1 MEKKSPEKK
10 VSGTTFKIGAI
21 ALTFLIIGYQ
31 AAVFIHRT
39 AILRIESLRDS
50 PDTVYITVAPRTL
63 ERTLSGK
70 PRNPDIAAGED
81 IVAGADIAAGED
93 IAADAGIRAGAGM
106 GGSPAS
112 ATRKYTDTVRRA
124 AAHSPVVNRVRERSR
139 KAESFRFNPNTAT
152 VEELVRLGFS
162 DKQAASIDNYRKKG
176 GRFRRKEDFAKS
188 FVVSDEIYRRLES
201 FIDIPLT
208 DINRA
213 DSAAF
218 DALPGI
224 GPYFAAKMVEQRRRL
239 CGYSNP
245 EQLLDIYNFGEDR
258 YSKLKDLVCCSP
270 PRPYPLW
277 SLPADSLRLHP
288 YIGGW
293 AEARGI
299 VRFRENSPPDSLS
312 AEALGRAGVLPAD
325 RAERLAR
332 CLIAPPQ

>member
-50 PDTVYITVAPRTL
+50 PDTVYITVAPRMPEPST
-63 ERTLSGK
+63 SGK
-70 PRNPDIAAGED
+70 PRNPGIAAGED
-81 IVAGADIAAGED
+81 VA
-93 IAADAGIRAGAGM
+93 AGAGI

-112 ATRKYTDTVRRA
+112 GPHKYADTVRRA

-176 GRFRRKEDFAKS
+176 GRFRRKEDFARS

-312 AEALGRAGVLPAD
+312 AEALGRAGILPAD

>member
-50 PDTVYITVAPRTL
+50 PDTVYITVAPRTP
-63 ERTLSGK
+63 ERPQSGK
-70 PRNPDIAAGED
+70 PRNPGIAAGED
-81 IVAGADIAAGED
+81 TAAGEG
-93 IAADAGIRAGAGM
+93 IAAREGM

-112 ATRKYTDTVRRA
+112 GPRKYADTVRRA

-139 KAESFRFNPNTAT
+139 KAENFRFNPNTAT

-176 GRFRRKEDFAKS
+176 GRFRRKEDFARS
-188 FVVSDEIYRRLES
+188 FVVSDEIFRRLES

-325 RAERLAR
+325 RAERLAH

>member
-50 PDTVYITVAPRTL
+50 PDTVYITVAPRMPEPST
-63 ERTLSGK
+63 SGK
-70 PRNPDIAAGED
+70 PRNPG
-81 IVAGADIAAGED
+81 IAAGED
-93 IAADAGIRAGAGM
+93 IAAGAGI

-112 ATRKYTDTVRRA
+112 ATRKYADTVRRA

-325 RAERLAR
+325 RADRLAR

>member
-63 ERTLSGK
+63 ERPSSGK
-70 PRNPDIAAGED
+70 PRNPD
-81 IVAGADIAAGED
+81 VAAGED
-93 IAADAGIRAGAGM
+93 IAAGAGI

-112 ATRKYTDTVRRA
+112 ATRKYADTVRKA

-201 FIDIPLT
+201 FIEIPLT

-270 PRPYPLW
+270 PYPLW

-332 CLIAPPQ
+332 CLIASPQ

>member
-1 MEKKSPEKK
+1 MEKKSPEKR

-50 PDTVYITVAPRTL
+50 PDTVYITVAPRMPEPST
-63 ERTLSGK
+63 SGK
-70 PRNPDIAAGED
+70 PRNPAIAAGEA
-81 IVAGADIAAGED
+81 IV
-93 IAADAGIRAGAGM
+93 AGAGM

-112 ATRKYTDTVRRA
+112 GPRKYADTVRRA

-312 AEALGRAGVLPAD
+312 AEALGRAGILPAD

-332 CLIAPPQ
+332 CLIASPQ

>member
-50 PDTVYITVAPRTL
+50 PDTVYITVAPRTP
-63 ERTLSGK
+63 ERPQSGK
-70 PRNPDIAAGED
+70 PRNPGITAGE
-81 IVAGADIAAGED
+81 
-93 IAADAGIRAGAGM
+93 GM

-112 ATRKYTDTVRRA
+112 GPRKYADTVRRA

-139 KAESFRFNPNTAT
+139 KAENFRFNPNTAT

-176 GRFRRKEDFAKS
+176 GRFRRKEDFARS

-208 DINRA
+208 NINRT

-325 RAERLAR
+325 RAEKLAR

>member
-50 PDTVYITVAPRTL
+50 PDTVYITVAPRMPEPST
-63 ERTLSGK
+63 SGK
-70 PRNPDIAAGED
+70 PRDPAIAAGED
-81 IVAGADIAAGED
+81 IVAGAGIAAGED
-93 IAADAGIRAGAGM
+93 IAAGAGM

-112 ATRKYTDTVRRA
+112 GPHKYADTVRRA
-124 AAHSPVVNRVRERSR
+124 VAHSPVVNRVRERSR

>member
-50 PDTVYITVAPRTL
+50 PDTVYITVAPRMPETS
-63 ERTLSGK
+63 TSGK

-81 IVAGADIAAGED
+81 IG
-93 IAADAGIRAGAGM
+93 AGAGM

-112 ATRKYTDTVRRA
+112 GPRKYADTVRRA

-139 KAESFRFNPNTAT
+139 KAENFRFNPNTAT

-258 YSKLKDLVCCSP
+258 YSNLKDLVCCSP

>member
-50 PDTVYITVAPRTL
+50 PDTVYITVAPRTPD
-63 ERTLSGK
+63 TSTSGK
-70 PRNPDIAAGED
+70 PRNPA
-81 IVAGADIAAGED
+81 IAAGED
-93 IAADAGIRAGAGM
+93 IAAGAGI

-112 ATRKYTDTVRRA
+112 GPRKYADTVRRA

>member
-50 PDTVYITVAPRTL
+50 PDTVYITVAPRKQETS
-63 ERTLSGK
+63 TSGK
-70 PRNPDIAAGED
+70 PRNPD
-81 IVAGADIAAGED
+81 VAAGED
-93 IAADAGIRAGAGM
+93 IAAGAGIRAGAGM

-112 ATRKYTDTVRRA
+112 YPRKYADTVRRA

>member
-39 AILRIESLRDS
+39 AILRIESLRDN
-50 PDTVYITVAPRTL
+50 PDTVYITVAPRTP
-63 ERTLSGK
+63 ERPQSGK
-70 PRNPDIAAGED
+70 PRNPGIATGE
-81 IVAGADIAAGED
+81 
-93 IAADAGIRAGAGM
+93 GM

-112 ATRKYTDTVRRA
+112 GPRKYADTVRRT

-176 GRFRRKEDFAKS
+176 GRFRRKEDFARS

-325 RAERLAR
+325 RAEKLAR

>member
-1 MEKKSPEKK
+1 MEKKSPEKR

-50 PDTVYITVAPRTL
+50 PDTVYITVAPRMP
-63 ERTLSGK
+63 ERPQSGK
-70 PRNPDIAAGED
+70 PRNPA
-81 IVAGADIAAGED
+81 IAAGED
-93 IAADAGIRAGAGM
+93 IAAGAGI

-112 ATRKYTDTVRRA
+112 GPRKYADTVRRA

-201 FIDIPLT
+201 FIEIPLT

-332 CLIAPPQ
+332 CLIASPQ

>member
-50 PDTVYITVAPRTL
+50 PDTVYITVAPRMPEPST
-63 ERTLSGK
+63 SGK
-70 PRNPDIAAGED
+70 PRDPAIAAGED
-81 IVAGADIAAGED
+81 IVAGAGIAAGED
-93 IAADAGIRAGAGM
+93 IVAGAGM

-112 ATRKYTDTVRRA
+112 GPHKYADTVRRA

-224 GPYFAAKMVEQRRRL
+224 GPYFAAKMVERRRRL

>member
-1 MEKKSPEKK
+1 MEKKSPEKR

-50 PDTVYITVAPRTL
+50 PDTVYITVAPRMPEPST
-63 ERTLSGK
+63 SGK
-70 PRNPDIAAGED
+70 PRNPSIAAREDIAAGED
-81 IVAGADIAAGED
+81 IVAGA
-93 IAADAGIRAGAGM
+93 GI

-112 ATRKYTDTVRRA
+112 GPHKYADTVRRA

>member
-1 MEKKSPEKK
+1 MEKKSPEKR

-50 PDTVYITVAPRTL
+50 PDTVYITVAPRMPEPST
-63 ERTLSGK
+63 SGK
-70 PRNPDIAAGED
+70 PRNPAIVAGEDIAAGED
-81 IVAGADIAAGED
+81 
-93 IAADAGIRAGAGM
+93 M

-112 ATRKYTDTVRRA
+112 GPRKYADTVRRA

-139 KAESFRFNPNTAT
+139 KAENFRFNPNTAT
-152 VEELVRLGFS
+152 VEELVHLGFS
-162 DKQAASIDNYRKKG
+162 DKQATSIDNYRKKG

-224 GPYFAAKMVEQRRRL
+224 GPYFAAKMVEQRKRL

>member
-1 MEKKSPEKK
+1 MEKKSPEKR

-39 AILRIESLRDS
+39 AILRIESL
-50 PDTVYITVAPRTL
+50 
-63 ERTLSGK
+63 
-70 PRNPDIAAGED
+70 
-81 IVAGADIAAGED
+81 
-93 IAADAGIRAGAGM
+93 
-106 GGSPAS
+106 
-112 ATRKYTDTVRRA
+112 
-124 AAHSPVVNRVRERSR
+124 RERSR

-312 AEALGRAGVLPAD
+312 AEALGRAGILPAD

-332 CLIAPPQ
+332 CLIASPQ

>member
-50 PDTVYITVAPRTL
+50 QDTVYITVAPRTP
-63 ERTLSGK
+63 ERPQSGK
-70 PRNPDIAAGED
+70 PRNPG
-81 IVAGADIAAGED
+81 IAAGED
-93 IAADAGIRAGAGM
+93 IAAREGM

-112 ATRKYTDTVRRA
+112 GPRKYADTVRRT

-139 KAESFRFNPNTAT
+139 KAENFRFNPNTAT

-176 GRFRRKEDFAKS
+176 GRFRRKEDFARS

>member
-50 PDTVYITVAPRTL
+50 PDTVYITVAPRMQETS
-63 ERTLSGK
+63 TSGK
-70 PRNPDIAAGED
+70 PRNPATAAGED
-81 IVAGADIAAGED
+81 IV
-93 IAADAGIRAGAGM
+93 AGAGM

-112 ATRKYTDTVRRA
+112 GPRKYADTVRRA

>member
-1 MEKKSPEKK
+1 MEKKSPEKR

-50 PDTVYITVAPRTL
+50 PDTVYITVAPRMPEPST
-63 ERTLSGK
+63 SGK
-70 PRNPDIAAGED
+70 PRNPAIAAGEG
-81 IVAGADIAAGED
+81 IVAGA
-93 IAADAGIRAGAGM
+93 GI

-112 ATRKYTDTVRRA
+112 GPRKYADTVRRA

-139 KAESFRFNPNTAT
+139 KAENFRFNPNTAT

-162 DKQAASIDNYRKKG
+162 DKQATSIDNYRKKG

-224 GPYFAAKMVEQRRRL
+224 GPYFAAKMVEQRKRL

>member
-50 PDTVYITVAPRTL
+50 PDTVYITVAPRMPEPST
-63 ERTLSGK
+63 SGK
-70 PRNPDIAAGED
+70 PRNPAIAAGED
-81 IVAGADIAAGED
+81 IVAGA
-93 IAADAGIRAGAGM
+93 GI

-112 ATRKYTDTVRRA
+112 GPRKYADTVRRA
-124 AAHSPVVNRVRERSR
+124 AAHSPVVNKVRERSR

>member
-50 PDTVYITVAPRTL
+50 PDTVYITVAPRMQETS
-63 ERTLSGK
+63 TSGK
-70 PRNPDIAAGED
+70 PRNP
-81 IVAGADIAAGED
+81 D
-93 IAADAGIRAGAGM
+93 IAADAGIRAGAGI
-106 GGSPAS
+106 GGSPES
-112 ATRKYTDTVRRA
+112 GPRKYADTVRRT

-139 KAESFRFNPNTAT
+139 KAENFRFNPNTAT

-224 GPYFAAKMVEQRRRL
+224 GPYFAAKMVEQRKRL

-245 EQLLDIYNFGEDR
+245 EQLLDIYNFGEGR

>member
-1 MEKKSPEKK
+1 M
-10 VSGTTFKIGAI
+10 
-21 ALTFLIIGYQ
+21 
-31 AAVFIHRT
+31 
-39 AILRIESLRDS
+39 
-50 PDTVYITVAPRTL
+50 
-63 ERTLSGK
+63 
-70 PRNPDIAAGED
+70 
-81 IVAGADIAAGED
+81 
-93 IAADAGIRAGAGM
+93 
-106 GGSPAS
+106 
-112 ATRKYTDTVRRA
+112 
-124 AAHSPVVNRVRERSR
+124 
-139 KAESFRFNPNTAT
+139 
-152 VEELVRLGFS
+152 
-162 DKQAASIDNYRKKG
+162 
-176 GRFRRKEDFAKS
+176 
-188 FVVSDEIYRRLES
+188 VSDEIYRRLES

-312 AEALGRAGVLPAD
+312 AEALGRAGILPAD

-332 CLIAPPQ
+332 CLIASPQ

>member
-50 PDTVYITVAPRTL
+50 PDTVYITVAPRMPEPST
-63 ERTLSGK
+63 SGK
-70 PRNPDIAAGED
+70 PRNPA
-81 IVAGADIAAGED
+81 IAAGED
-93 IAADAGIRAGAGM
+93 IAAGAGIVAGAGI

-112 ATRKYTDTVRRA
+112 TTRKYADTVRRA

-176 GRFRRKEDFAKS
+176 GQFRRKEDFAKS

-312 AEALGRAGVLPAD
+312 AEALGRAGILPAD

-332 CLIAPPQ
+332 CLIASPQ

>member
-10 VSGTTFKIGAI
+10 VSGTTFKIEAI

-31 AAVFIHRT
+31 AAVFIHKT

-50 PDTVYITVAPRTL
+50 PDTVYITVAPRMPEPST
-63 ERTLSGK
+63 SGK
-70 PRNPDIAAGED
+70 PRNPAIAAGED
-81 IVAGADIAAGED
+81 TAAGED
-93 IAADAGIRAGAGM
+93 IAAGAGI

-112 ATRKYTDTVRRA
+112 GPHKHADTVRRA

-188 FVVSDEIYRRLES
+188 FVVSDKIYRRLKS

>member
-50 PDTVYITVAPRTL
+50 PDTVYITVAPRMQETS
-63 ERTLSGK
+63 TSGK
-70 PRNPDIAAGED
+70 PRNPA
-81 IVAGADIAAGED
+81 IAAGED
-93 IAADAGIRAGAGM
+93 IAAGAGI

-112 ATRKYTDTVRRA
+112 GPRKYADTVRKA

>member
-50 PDTVYITVAPRTL
+50 PDTVYITVAPRMPEPST
-63 ERTLSGK
+63 SGK
-70 PRNPDIAAGED
+70 PRNPG
-81 IVAGADIAAGED
+81 IAAGED
-93 IAADAGIRAGAGM
+93 IAAGAGI

-112 ATRKYTDTVRRA
+112 ATRKYADTVRRA

-188 FVVSDEIYRRLES
+188 FVVSDKIYRRLES

-312 AEALGRAGVLPAD
+312 AEALGRAGILPAD

>member
-50 PDTVYITVAPRTL
+50 PDTVYITVAPRMQETS
-63 ERTLSGK
+63 TSGK
-70 PRNPDIAAGED
+70 PRNPATAAGED
-81 IVAGADIAAGED
+81 IV
-93 IAADAGIRAGAGM
+93 AGAGM

-112 ATRKYTDTVRRA
+112 GPHKYADTVRRA

>member
-50 PDTVYITVAPRTL
+50 PDTVYITVAPRMPEPST
-63 ERTLSGK
+63 SGK
-70 PRNPDIAAGED
+70 PRNPA
-81 IVAGADIAAGED
+81 IVAGAGIA
-93 IAADAGIRAGAGM
+93 AGAGM

-112 ATRKYTDTVRRA
+112 GPRKYADTVRRA

-139 KAESFRFNPNTAT
+139 KAENFRFNPNTAT

-325 RAERLAR
+325 KAERLAR

>member
-50 PDTVYITVAPRTL
+50 PDTVYITVAPRMPEPST
-63 ERTLSGK
+63 SGK
-70 PRNPDIAAGED
+70 PRNPAIAAGED
-81 IVAGADIAAGED
+81 IVAGA
-93 IAADAGIRAGAGM
+93 GM

-112 ATRKYTDTVRRA
+112 GPQKYADTVRRA

-245 EQLLDIYNFGEDR
+245 EQLLDIYNFGEER

-312 AEALGRAGVLPAD
+312 SEALGRAGILPAD

>member
-50 PDTVYITVAPRTL
+50 PDTVYITVAPRTPD
-63 ERTLSGK
+63 TSTSGK
-70 PRNPDIAAGED
+70 PRNPAIAAGED
-81 IVAGADIAAGED
+81 TAAGED
-93 IAADAGIRAGAGM
+93 IAAGAGI
-106 GGSPAS
+106 GGSSAS
-112 ATRKYTDTVRRA
+112 GPRKYADTVRRA

-176 GRFRRKEDFAKS
+176 GRFRRKEDFARS

>member
-1 MEKKSPEKK
+1 MEKKSPEKR

-50 PDTVYITVAPRTL
+50 PDTVYITVAPRMPEPST
-63 ERTLSGK
+63 SGK
-70 PRNPDIAAGED
+70 PRNPAIAAGED
-81 IVAGADIAAGED
+81 IVAGAGIA
-93 IAADAGIRAGAGM
+93 AGAGM

-112 ATRKYTDTVRRA
+112 YPHKYADTVRRA

>member
-50 PDTVYITVAPRTL
+50 PDTVYITVAPRTP
-63 ERTLSGK
+63 ERPQSGK
-70 PRNPDIAAGED
+70 PRNPGIAAGEDTAAGED
-81 IVAGADIAAGED
+81 IV
-93 IAADAGIRAGAGM
+93 AGAGM

-112 ATRKYTDTVRRA
+112 GLRKYADTVRRA

>member
-39 AILRIESLRDS
+39 AILRIESLRDR
-50 PDTVYITVAPRTL
+50 PDTVYITVAPRMPEPST
-63 ERTLSGK
+63 SGK
-70 PRNPDIAAGED
+70 PRNPDIAAGAD
-81 IVAGADIAAGED
+81 IWAGAGIAAG
-93 IAADAGIRAGAGM
+93 AGI

-112 ATRKYTDTVRRA
+112 ATRKYADTVRKA

-152 VEELVRLGFS
+152 VEEFVRLGFS

-176 GRFRRKEDFAKS
+176 GRFRRKEDFARS

-245 EQLLDIYNFGEDR
+245 EQLLDIYNFGKDR

-312 AEALGRAGVLPAD
+312 AEALGRSGILPAD

>member
-1 MEKKSPEKK
+1 MEKKSPEKR

-50 PDTVYITVAPRTL
+50 PDTVYITVAPGMP
-63 ERTLSGK
+63 ERPASGK
-70 PRNPDIAAGED
+70 PRNPDIAAG
-81 IVAGADIAAGED
+81 
-93 IAADAGIRAGAGM
+93 AGIGS
-106 GGSPAS
+106 SPAS
-112 ATRKYTDTVRRA
+112 ATRKYADTVRRA

-312 AEALGRAGVLPAD
+312 AEALGRAGILPAD

-332 CLIAPPQ
+332 CLIATPQ

>member
-50 PDTVYITVAPRTL
+50 PDTVYITVAPRTP
-63 ERTLSGK
+63 ERPQSGK
-70 PRNPDIAAGED
+70 PRNPGIAAGED
-81 IVAGADIAAGED
+81 IVAE
-93 IAADAGIRAGAGM
+93 AGIAAGAGM

-112 ATRKYTDTVRRA
+112 CPRKYADTVRRA

-188 FVVSDEIYRRLES
+188 FVVSDKIYRRLES

-208 DINRA
+208 DINHA

-312 AEALGRAGVLPAD
+312 AEALGRAGILPAD
-325 RAERLAR
+325 RAERLAS

>member
-1 MEKKSPEKK
+1 MEKKSPEKR

-63 ERTLSGK
+63 ERHPSGK
-70 PRNPDIAAGED
+70 PRNPDIAAGAD
-81 IVAGADIAAGED
+81 IWAGAAIAAGED
-93 IAADAGIRAGAGM
+93 IVAEAGIAAGAGM
-106 GGSPAS
+106 GGSPTS
-112 ATRKYTDTVRRA
+112 CPRKYADTVRRA

>member
-50 PDTVYITVAPRTL
+50 PDTVYITVAPRMQETS
-63 ERTLSGK
+63 TSGK
-70 PRNPDIAAGED
+70 PRNPA
-81 IVAGADIAAGED
+81 IAAGED
-93 IAADAGIRAGAGM
+93 IAAGAGI

-112 ATRKYTDTVRRA
+112 GPRKYADTVRKA

-188 FVVSDEIYRRLES
+188 FVVSDKIYRRLES

>member
-50 PDTVYITVAPRTL
+50 PDTVYITVAPRMQEPST
-63 ERTLSGK
+63 SGK
-70 PRNPDIAAGED
+70 PRNPDI
-81 IVAGADIAAGED
+81 VAGAGIVAGED
-93 IAADAGIRAGAGM
+93 IAAEAGIAAGAGI

-124 AAHSPVVNRVRERSR
+124 AAHSPVVNRVRERSL

-188 FVVSDEIYRRLES
+188 FVVSDKIYRRLES

-312 AEALGRAGVLPAD
+312 AEALGRAGILPAD

-332 CLIAPPQ
+332 CLIATPQ

>member
-50 PDTVYITVAPRTL
+50 PDTVYITVAPRTPEL
-63 ERTLSGK
+63 STSGK
-70 PRNPDIAAGED
+70 PRNPGIAAGE
-81 IVAGADIAAGED
+81 GIAARE
-93 IAADAGIRAGAGM
+93 GM
-106 GGSPAS
+106 GDSPAS
-112 ATRKYTDTVRRA
+112 GPRKYADTVRRA

-139 KAESFRFNPNTAT
+139 KAENFRFNPNTAT

-176 GRFRRKEDFAKS
+176 GRFRRKEDFARS

-312 AEALGRAGVLPAD
+312 AEALGHAGVLPAD